1 MSKFQVN
8 FKVFLD
14 SVSKTKSKK
23 KERRKNQNKPLYC
36 FFFRHYR
43 NRFPKAMLIIC
54 VWHNEQKKNKE
65 TKCCQLDD
73 DDSASKI
80 MLNYVGFS
88 MIAKLPP
95 EDSHN

>member
-1 MSKFQVN
+1 
-8 FKVFLD
+8 
-14 SVSKTKSKK
+14 
-23 KERRKNQNKPLYC
+23 
-36 FFFRHYR
+36 
-43 NRFPKAMLIIC
+43 MLIIC

-65 TKCCQLDD
+65 TKCCQLNDDDDD

-88 MIAKLPP
+88 MVAKLPP